1 VSLVEVPQL
10 NEDLRHPL
18 FTLTVYL
25 YTLLLLPML
34 HSLWLLTGTGNAN
47 FFYAATM
54 VHGLNS
60 SLAIA
65 DVLGASIRSHIKDS
79 VHAKMAIAP
88 TDGKN
93 QGPIDL
99 EGKEWQ
105 IIQLNKVD

>member
-1 VSLVEVPQL
+1 MSRIRSSEL
-10 NEDLRHPL
+10 NADLRHPL

-60 SLAIA
+60 SLAIV
-65 DVLGASIRSHIKDS
+65 DVVGAAIRTDIKSS
-79 VHAKMAIAP
+79 VHAQGKVG
-88 TDGKN
+88 DGK
-93 QGPIDL
+93 GIELDL
-99 EGKEWQ
+99 DGDEWQ
-105 IIQLNKVD
+105 IIQLNRVE